1 MIGRMALTSLRL
13 RQEAQINQQEQRR
26 RLAQIP
32 QQQQQQ
38 QQGIDRDPFSFL
50 GDFCGP
56 TYTGSDLKKISGE
69 KRPVQTADKPQ
80 QTQAIFTQAQKRQRI
95 STADGELT
103 SEYLSDLKTLLSKHT
118 SKVRVPHKFDFSY
131 NPADTQQET
140 DYSRMIE
147 DMTTTLKTKAMRI
160 TSKIQIIKN
169 TLTKLINNI
178 ERFSDALDQIDEYDL
193 IIACLNTDFKTD
205 FAFTDRILSDES
217 LKPHFELLL
226 NKGVKITKTQALRAI
241 ELFNYTKLSDIEKI
255 YNAVSFSTQV
265 ELAKS
270 SPEVAEFLCG
280 PNSKI
285 DSLNKVWIRKI
296 LENGTSNLLEPLKNT
311 LSEEVFLSRKRAIH
325 NAVSS
330 IFILEPED
338 LQYVDTLRLPQFR
351 ATYKVKDNFLAKLHN
366 KMKNFISSHS
376 PLHSS
381 SSAQSFDEDSDDSSD
396 LIIQQTQTSKIS
408 QLKDE
413 LAHLRQKKSL
423 TRDDLIRLTQL
434 SRFLDRNPSIS
445 DSTLER
451 EIAQASD
458 RQASSVA
465 MSDASASSSRSL
477 SEARISQS
485 PAYPDKTI
493 LEVQQSK
500 LSKLREEIA
509 ELRQTKSTMSST
521 DAARSA
527 ALEDFVRKN
536 LSITT
541 AIAQKQTVY
550 SALDSSDKRLHPVE
564 LAVYS
569 RPSAAAAIDLSEDP
583 AETET
588 THRLPS
594 FLEATQAYSKT
605 KDTDPEDVSLS
616 KSLAARQKLLHHSKL
631 NEKLQKLDLT
641 PANITDLFSLL
652 DQGAKFGSSMLWQI
666 QAFRAFNIVENNE
679 DLLQKL
685 INNLP
690 KNLKHTIL
698 KKLID
703 DRISKSI
710 PINLH
715 SVELLTKSG
724 AEFHNEASIS
734 QLIKS
739 LTSNK
744 NFERTPESME
754 QAYRIY
760 TSLESSAEAVNYLS
774 QYMDNFIKN
783 QILAR
788 RISEFSIS
796 ESRLFID
803 SLAILI
809 KNGARFEDPVLT
821 KKFIN
826 AITFNKRFDGSPYS
840 DQLAYQAYKSLEF
853 DTNSLIMLLPFM
865 QNSTR
870 GFVMERRAKDFLD
883 QSSIICLNSI
893 ELLIEQG
900 ARFRNT
906 SIAHGFASVLIRDR
920 SIETAFIKK
929 VISALPEVMQKTMSS
944 ALERRDS
951 GTEESDDPDLAR
963 RATEAYSAY
972 ALRF

>member
-69 KRPVQTADKPQ
+69 KRPVQTADKPK
-80 QTQAIFTQAQKRQRI
+80 QTQAIFTQSQKRQRI

-103 SEYLSDLKTLLSKHT
+103 SEYLSNLKTLLSKHT
-118 SKVRVPHKFDFSY
+118 SKVRVPHKFDFLY
-131 NPADTQQET
+131 NPADTQQED
-140 DYSRMIE
+140 DYSRVIA
-147 DMTTTLKTKAMRI
+147 DMATTLKTKAIRI

-178 ERFSDALDQIDEYDL
+178 ERFSDALDQVDGYNL
-193 IIACLNTDFKTD
+193 VIACLYTDFKED

-255 YNAVSFSTQV
+255 YDAVSFSTQV

-270 SPEVAEFLCG
+270 SPDVAEFLCG

-285 DSLNKVWIRKI
+285 DSFNKVWIKKI

-434 SRFLDRNPSIS
+434 TKFLDENPGIS
-445 DSTLER
+445 DSIPGR

-465 MSDASASSSRSL
+465 ISDASASSSRSL
-477 SEARISQS
+477 SEARISQA

-509 ELRQTKSTMSST
+509 KLRQTKSTMSSA
-521 DAARSA
+521 DAVKSA
-527 ALEDFVRKN
+527 ELEHFVQKN
-536 LSITT
+536 LPIAT

-550 SALDSSDKRLHPVE
+550 LALDSSDKRLYPVE
-564 LAVYS
+564 LALYS
-569 RPSAAAAIDLSEDP
+569 GPSAAAIDLSEDP

-616 KSLAARQKLLHHSKL
+616 KALAARQKLLQNSKL

-641 PANITDLFSLL
+641 PTNITELFSLL
-652 DQGAKFGSSMLWQI
+652 DQGAKFGSNMLSQI

-690 KNLKHTIL
+690 KNLKHTTL
-698 KKLID
+698 KKLIE
-703 DRISKSI
+703 DRMSKSI

-734 QLIKS
+734 NLIKS

-760 TSLESSAEAVNYLS
+760 LSLESSAEAVNYLS

-853 DTNSLIMLLPFM
+853 DTNSLKILLPYM

-870 GFVMERRAKDFLD
+870 SFIMERRAKDCLD
-883 QSSIICLNSI
+883 RASVICLNSI

-900 ARFRNT
+900 ARFGNT
-906 SIAHGFASVLIRDR
+906 PIAHGFATILIRDR

-929 VISALPEVMQKTMSS
+929 VISALPEVMQKTMNS
-944 ALERRDS
+944 ALEPRDS
-951 GTEESDDPDLAR
+951 ATEEGSQDPDLTK
-963 RATEAYSAY
+963 RATEAYSTY
-972 ALRF
+972 AQRL